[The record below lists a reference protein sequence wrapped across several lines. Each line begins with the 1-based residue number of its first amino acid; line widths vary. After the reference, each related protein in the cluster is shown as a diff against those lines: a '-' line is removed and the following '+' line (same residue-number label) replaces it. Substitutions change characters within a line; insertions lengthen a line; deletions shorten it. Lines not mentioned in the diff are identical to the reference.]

1 MVEVNNGMFTTYQ
14 LVQDF
19 FHPYVFCKRVY
30 GVRLKPHILGPY
42 QIILSPPVQ
51 LFLVHSN
58 PNIFC
63 INKPFFINFLFLAPH
78 KSEFLASEI
87 PSYPLPPKKKD
98 SPPAFISPTSVWF
111 FDKFQRLLVEAPC
124 LFIIRSNHNNCWFS
138 QPFLLVPIL
147 IHLAT
152 TLVFPHH
159 FPCYPQSFYCLKMV
173 D

>member
-87 PSYPLPPKKKD
+87 PSYPLPPKKKIPHLRLSAPHPFD
-98 SPPAFISPTSVWF
+98 SLTNSIA
-111 FDKFQRLLVEAPC
+111 
-124 LFIIRSNHNNCWFS
+124 CW
-138 QPFLLVPIL
+138 LR
-147 IHLAT
+147 
-152 TLVFPHH
+152 PHV
-159 FPCYPQSFYCLKMV
+159 CS
-173 D
+173 